1 MKRLLTL
8 SRWLV
13 IPSILL
19 LLPGGL
25 IALFLVWLSRHRQ
38 AHTPG
43 AQG

>member
-8 SRWLV
+8 WRWLV
-13 IPSILL
+13 IPSILI

-25 IALFLVWLSRHRQ
+25 IALSLLWLSRHRH

>member
-25 IALFLVWLSRHRQ
+25 IVLPFLWLSRHRQ
-38 AHTPG
+38 ARASG
-43 AQG
+43 APR

>member
-13 IPSILL
+13 IPSIVL

-25 IALFLVWLSRHRQ
+25 IALFLVWLGRHRP

-43 AQG
+43 EQG